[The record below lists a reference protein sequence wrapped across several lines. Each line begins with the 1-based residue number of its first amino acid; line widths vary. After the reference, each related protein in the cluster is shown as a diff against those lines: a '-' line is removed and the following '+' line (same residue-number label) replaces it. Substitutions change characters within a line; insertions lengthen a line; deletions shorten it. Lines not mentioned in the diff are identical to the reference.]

1 MKDKGGFDLIAAG
14 WAGLSGTDRIVR
26 AHAEALKT
34 RFPNSYI
41 REIEAACRLYPET
54 EEKLK
59 DLAERGILSAWEP
72 AAECPAGTAFGSSV
86 QESPAGIAFLF
97 PAGEGGIFAALW
109 KMAEALGT
117 GLSVQLRRIPVR
129 QETVEV
135 CEWLDL
141 HPYMLESRGMALLVT
156 SSAAEVLD
164 LMESEGVHASLI
176 GRTAKGNDRVLH
188 IDDRVMYL
196 TRPQPDELRKVLKRQ
211 TR

>member
-1 MKDKGGFDLIAAG
+1 MIPGMTDKGGFDLIAAG

-26 AHAEALKT
+26 TCAEALKT

-59 DLAERGILSAWEP
+59 VLAERGILSAWEP
-72 AAECPAGTAFGSSV
+72 AAECPAGTAF
-86 QESPAGIAFLF
+86 LF

-109 KMAEALGT
+109 QMAETLGT
-117 GLSVQLRRIPVR
+117 GLSVQLRKIPVR

-141 HPYMLESRGMALLVT
+141 HPYKLESRGMAVLVT
-156 SSAAEVLD
+156 WCAAEVLD
-164 LMESEGVHASLI
+164 HLEAEGIHASLI
-176 GRTAKGNDRVLH
+176 GRTATGNDRVLH
-188 IDDRVMYL
+188 IDDRVIYL
-196 TRPQPDELRKVLKRQ
+196 TRPQPDELGKI
-211 TR
+211 